1 VRNLILNGVTISH
14 YKGIR
19 KNYSPQICYF
29 CRKNNMFEESTLFTD
44 TPYISEFIL
53 GFERS
58 ISQKYVIV
66 RYLNDENKQFCQ
78 QK

>member
-1 VRNLILNGVTISH
+1 
-14 YKGIR
+14 
-19 KNYSPQICYF
+19 
-29 CRKNNMFEESTLFTD
+29 MFEESTLFTD